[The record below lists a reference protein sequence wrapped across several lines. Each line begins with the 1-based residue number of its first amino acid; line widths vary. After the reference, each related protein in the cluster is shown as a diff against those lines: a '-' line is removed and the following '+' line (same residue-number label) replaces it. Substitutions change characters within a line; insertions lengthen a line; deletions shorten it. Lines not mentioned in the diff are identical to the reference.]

1 MDWVDWYNTRRLLGS
16 IGDIPPAEVE
26 ANHHAALEAT
36 PMAAYDSNKPAS
48 GKPRAVHGA
57 QGPALLATRPPVA
70 ATASGAHHK
79 ALTA

>member
-36 PMAAYDSNKPAS
+36 PMANPGRFMA
-48 GKPRAVHGA
+48 GA
-57 QGPALLATRPPVA
+57 
-70 ATASGAHHK
+70 GAR
-79 ALTA
+79 

>member
-36 PMAAYDSNKPAS
+36 PMANPGRFMA
-48 GKPRAVHGA
+48 GA
-57 QGPALLATRPPVA
+57 GARLIPPWA
-70 ATASGAHHK
+70 ISAQAMLPSCWQAPP
-79 ALTA
+79 